1 MIMTKTLSINDAQIK
16 MDGDS
21 AKFSGY
27 ASVFGGVDSYGDT
40 IEKGAFLKA
49 VRSGK
54 KPKMFENHK
63 SWELPIGK
71 YTLLDEDEKGLYVEG
86 ELTPNHAKAD
96 MVKAAMKHGT
106 LDGMSIGFR
115 MNKDDYEE
123 TKTGRIIK
131 NISDLVEISVVTFPA
146 DDAARID
153 LNSVKSELETVASIT
168 DLEAFLREAGGFSK
182 GLAVAVLARS
192 KAIFGGEPQ
201 NELDEK
207 AVAELKKLLNTPS
220 LL

>member
-1 MIMTKTLSINDAQIK
+1 MLVTKTLSINDAQIK
-16 MDGDS
+16 MDDGT
-21 AKFSGY
+21 ATFRGY

-40 IEKGAFLKA
+40 IERGAFQSAIK
-49 VRSGK
+49 SGK

-71 YTLLDEDEKGLYVEG
+71 YISIQEDTNGLFVEG

-96 MVKAAMKHGT
+96 MVKAAMRHGT

-115 MNKDDYEE
+115 MTKDDYED

-131 NISDLVEISVVTFPA
+131 NVSDLVEISIVTFPA

-153 LNSVKSELETVASIT
+153 LNSVKSELDTIASIT

-201 NELDEK
+201 TALDEK
-207 AVAELKKLLNTPS
+207 AVAELKRLLNLPS
-220 LL
+220 L